1 MAVAGQISEYA
12 SSEGQGDTATYQT
25 SWHRL
30 RAGKYNPQQPKQRA
44 ARSWLALQC
53 QYHVAELAAL
63 DGISKAGSGAG
74 AGQSIWPLPFTT
86 ENFSGVTPLDVSDA
100 DESDDCVP

>member
-1 MAVAGQISEYA
+1 MSVAICTQ
-12 SSEGQGDTATYQT
+12 
-25 SWHRL
+25 L
-30 RAGKYNPQQPKQRA
+30 
-44 ARSWLALQC
+44 ARIAMPVP
-53 QYHVAELAAL
+53 HVAELTAL
-63 DGISKAGSGAG
+63 EGISKAGSGAG